1 MSTNGPLR
9 TQNPRRARAPG
20 RWRPALTGMSAL
32 LLTAACTVVSGAPR
46 APGGPDLQLGIEA
59 LAAGSYGEAGSR
71 LRDVASRCEA
81 GAPGRRAVLLLAAM
95 ALDPRN
101 PDASPDDGARI
112 AAHYLDLPGAG
123 ADDRMVAETLY
134 LMARGFG
141 AAPGDPREADTAA
154 SAVTQGLAPRFAGC
168 RMADEGEGAAPARPL
183 PELPD
188 TAYVARLRADRDRLA
203 ARVTALEAE
212 LERIRALLQKGVV
225 SDTSG
230 GRP

>member
-9 TQNPRRARAPG
+9 TQDPRRARASG
-20 RWRPALTGMSAL
+20 RWRPALTGVSAL
-32 LLTAACTVVSGAPR
+32 LLTAACAVGSGAPR
-46 APGGPDLQLGIEA
+46 APGDPGLQPGIEA
-59 LAAGSYGEAGSR
+59 LAAGGYGEAGTR

-123 ADDRMVAETLY
+123 ADDRVVAETLY

-141 AAPGDPREADTAA
+141 AAPGGSLEADTAA
-154 SAVTQGLAPRFAGC
+154 SAVTQGLASRFGAC
-168 RMADEGEGAAPARPL
+168 RTAAEGDGAASARPL

-188 TAYVARLRADRDRLA
+188 TAYAARLRADRDRLA

-212 LERIRALLQKGVV
+212 LQRIRALLQEGVV
-225 SDTSG
+225 PDTSG